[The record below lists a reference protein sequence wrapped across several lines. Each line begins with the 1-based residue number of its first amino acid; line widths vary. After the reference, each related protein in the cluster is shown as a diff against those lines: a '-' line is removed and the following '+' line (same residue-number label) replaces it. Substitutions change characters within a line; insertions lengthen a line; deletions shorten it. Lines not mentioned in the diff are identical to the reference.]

1 MTRFP
6 DPLLA
11 QRWRER
17 LERFA
22 VSDLTIAEFC
32 RLEGYSQPSF
42 YQWRRKLADS
52 DGPET
57 ARFVPVELDSG
68 DLCRPHAGSIQVDLF
83 SGHLFVFFNRR
94 RDYVKILAWDHD
106 GLSIWSKRL
115 ERGTYEK
122 LTRTDD
128 GNIEIDSAELV
139 MMLRGVQ
146 IEGTQ
151 RRKRYSID
159 PGKAA

>member
-1 MTRFP
+1 MIAIAPTTRIFVYTGP
-6 DPLLA
+6 TDM
-11 QRWRER
+11 RKG
-17 LERFA
+17 
-22 VSDLTIAEFC
+22 FC
-32 RLEGYSQPSF
+32 GL
-42 YQWRRKLADS
+42 
-52 DGPET
+52 
-57 ARFVPVELDSG
+57 SG
-68 DLCRPHAGSIQVDLF
+68 LVKEHFEVDLF

-94 RDYVKILAWDHD
+94 RDYVKILAWDND

-128 GNIEIDSAELV
+128 GNFEIDSAELV